1 MAFLKPLTPPFKPSE
16 WAQLPFQDRA
26 RLACESYAVQGWG
39 FPGAVYFFY
48 AAKIVLYVAGWLAF
62 LSFTPGMG
70 FGHLDTFGD
79 WWLSGIAFQKAVLW
93 SMLFEGL
100 GLGCGSGPLTAR
112 YFPPFT
118 AFLHFL
124 RPGTTKRPMFANLP
138 VLGGYRRTP
147 LDVALY
153 AAAQVLLVAALVS
166 NGVPDGILIAIA
178 AVYVVLALC
187 DKTIFLSA
195 RGEHYWTTV
204 VVFVLASNWIPA
216 AQAVWIALWFWA
228 GVSKLTHHFT
238 SVICVMSSNAPFT
251 APTPG
256 IRKRFYKKFPSDL
269 RPSRFADIA
278 HLGAALE
285 FAVPTVALIADG
297 GTLTTVGLC
306 LMIFL
311 HAFITPR
318 CPPACRSSGTS

>member
-48 AAKIVLYVAGWLAF
+48 AAKIVLYMAGWLAF

-124 RPGTTKRPMFANLP
+124 RPGTTKRPMFAEPARPRRLP
-138 VLGGYRRTP
+138 AHAGSTSRSTPRRRCSWSR
-147 LDVALY
+147 ARE
-153 AAAQVLLVAALVS
+153 QR
-166 NGVPDGILIAIA
+166 VPDGLLIAIA
-178 AVYVVLALC
+178 AATSC
-187 DKTIFLSA
+187 SRCATRRSSSA
-195 RGEHYWTTV
+195 SRGEHYWTMI

-216 AQAVWIALWFWA
+216 AKAV
-228 GVSKLTHHFT
+228 
-238 SVICVMSSNAPFT
+238 
-251 APTPG
+251 
-256 IRKRFYKKFPSDL
+256 
-269 RPSRFADIA
+269 
-278 HLGAALE
+278 
-285 FAVPTVALIADG
+285 
-297 GTLTTVGLC
+297 
-306 LMIFL
+306 
-311 HAFITPR
+311 
-318 CPPACRSSGTS
+318 